1 MIILLLLLLL
11 LFIRYGTCPA
21 SASFHFQAPSFS
33 WRWPRRVIS
42 LINPFYSK
50 SINFI
55 HIRFKERPMADL
67 DRLVSRTHG
76 MSDNMTATRWEVSSW
91 DSHILQEVH
100 TWFAG
105 CFAWRVMFGENT
117 TRRESGSHCSQERRS
132 ADIRLVASYRA
143 TWCHLYCSSKAS
155 GQHLCR
161 VWRKGIAGLELTW
174 HRWVYP
180 RLGIGLKWFC
190 RMQLSQLWALS
201 SCWRLPLIQ
210 PRLKWVKL
218 LSIWQIIFLLCRKV
232 SVGQHSATTWHA
244 TWPQQLKTRSSTTW
258 WSTRGRTRPCYPPRH
273 KWSSSTVYRDGAQL
287 PAHKLVLASQT
298 SYFEGLFRQENPD
311 QVAETNNRSYFGK
324 TSETKENGK
333 IYSMDSLEYFRC
345 HWILNAQ
352 LFKNASTISTRE

>member
-1 MIILLLLLLL
+1 
-11 LFIRYGTCPA
+11 
-21 SASFHFQAPSFS
+21 
-33 WRWPRRVIS
+33 
-42 LINPFYSK
+42 
-50 SINFI
+50 
-55 HIRFKERPMADL
+55 
-67 DRLVSRTHG
+67 
-76 MSDNMTATRWEVSSW
+76 
-91 DSHILQEVH
+91 
-100 TWFAG
+100 
-105 CFAWRVMFGENT
+105 MFGENT

-258 WSTRGRTRPCYPPRH
+258 WSTRGRTRPCYTSDPAALFTGTEPSCQHTSLFLPLRPATS
-273 KWSSSTVYRDGAQL
+273 KDSSGRRTL
-287 PAHKLVLASQT
+287 
-298 SYFEGLFRQENPD
+298 
-311 QVAETNNRSYFGK
+311 
-324 TSETKENGK
+324 
-333 IYSMDSLEYFRC
+333 
-345 HWILNAQ
+345 
-352 LFKNASTISTRE
+352 TR